1 MRAGANILSPIIVNQ
16 KYPPGTVVDYAYS
29 VFYQDRK
36 IAHTPYHA
44 LTATER
50 ECYNARR
57 EMLDHLGDLLRTQV
71 LNKEKELIEKQLK
84 EVKGQAEGTQNVDKS
99 LQSTWG
105 ILKSSDRLSRLRE
118 HDTSPAEKRHAL
130 KCSRV
135 SFRLEN
141 EVSGEDDG
149 EAHEIE
155 AQADREVEAIT
166 GIDGE
171 SPGMDN
177 EQEKDHMTSE
187 MSPAPD
193 ASKESTPCSL
203 GSSAPEPSLKP
214 QSPGRDENCGLRIAV
229 TKAADHM
236 SISALA
242 TQTLKQRKQVMKNRF
257 RYCYECGRSIA
268 IRLSA
273 CTRCKEVFY
282 CSKSC
287 KLKAWN
293 ARHREECVRLTGG
306 GMKTTSN
313 RRAES
318 PTPTTDP
325 DVPPPS
331 TTPSGSQRKAPS
343 RGKGEKVRKPQTV
356 SASRVSKRNSSPSA
370 TKFKK

>member
-1 MRAGANILSPIIVNQ
+1 
-16 KYPPGTVVDYAYS
+16 
-29 VFYQDRK
+29 
-36 IAHTPYHA
+36 
-44 LTATER
+44 
-50 ECYNARR
+50 
-57 EMLDHLGDLLRTQV
+57 
-71 LNKEKELIEKQLK
+71 
-84 EVKGQAEGTQNVDKS
+84 
-99 LQSTWG
+99 
-105 ILKSSDRLSRLRE
+105 
-118 HDTSPAEKRHAL
+118 
-130 KCSRV
+130 
-135 SFRLEN
+135 
-141 EVSGEDDG
+141 
-149 EAHEIE
+149 
-155 AQADREVEAIT
+155 
-166 GIDGE
+166 
-171 SPGMDN
+171 
-177 EQEKDHMTSE
+177 

-193 ASKESTPCSL
+193 GSKESTPCSL
-203 GSSAPEPSLKP
+203 RPRAPEPPVKP

-242 TQTLKQRKQVMKNRF
+242 TQALKQRKQVMKNRF

-306 GMKTTSN
+306 GVKTASN

-331 TTPSGSQRKAPS
+331 TTPSGSQRKTPS
-343 RGKGEKVRKPQTV
+343 RGRGEKVRKPQSA
-356 SASRVSKRNSSPSA
+356 SASRMSKRNASPSA
-370 TKFKK
+370 TKVKK